1 MNATE
6 KLAIFKNKLTEE
18 MTMESLTKLLM
29 FEFEVEGEKYKF
41 RPCEYEG
48 MPGLEIHFPNG
59 DLMQFSLENV
69 KTLKQ
74 LMDYINLQIQNYCNG
89 VFEEAKQD

>member
-1 MNATE
+1 MTNATE
-6 KLAIFKNKLTEE
+6 KLAIFKKKLTEE

-41 RPCEYEG
+41 RPCELEG

-59 DLMQFSLENV
+59 DLMQFSLDNV

-74 LMDYINLQIQNYCNG
+74 LMDYINLQIKHYCNG
-89 VFEEAKQD
+89 TFED